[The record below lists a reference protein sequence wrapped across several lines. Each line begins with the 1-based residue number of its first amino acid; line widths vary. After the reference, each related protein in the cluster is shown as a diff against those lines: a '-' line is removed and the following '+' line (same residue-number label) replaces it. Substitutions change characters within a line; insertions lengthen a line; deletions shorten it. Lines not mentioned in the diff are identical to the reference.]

1 MTKHDQINSRTFHGE
16 VRPDDFASALVAE
29 FNRGNLRAKKVG
41 RRNQLIVQITS
52 RPSPSSGGQTAI
64 SVHLT
69 KVDDGVQ
76 VRIGQQEWLGIAAS
90 LGVTALSVLSRP
102 LSIVQ
107 RLDDIA
113 QDISSLQLT
122 TRIWETLARTAEHL
136 GASHELSDKL
146 KRLTC
151 DHCLTANPVGSPSC
165 IACGAPLGPNQP
177 VACQRCGYILYP
189 DEIICPQCGAENT
202 PV

>member
-1 MTKHDQINSRTFHGE
+1 MMARNQIDSRTFHGE
-16 VRPDDFASALVAE
+16 VHPDDFASALVAE

-41 RRNQLIVQITS
+41 RRNQRIVQITS

-69 KVDDGVQ
+69 KVEDGVQ

-102 LSIVQ
+102 LSILH
-107 RLDDIA
+107 RLDDLA
-113 QDISSLQLT
+113 QDLSSLQLT

-151 DHCLTANPVGSPSC
+151 EHCLTANQVGSPHC

-177 VACQRCGYILYP
+177 VTCQRCGYILYP
-189 DEIICPQCGAENT
+189 DEIVCPQCGAENT
-202 PV
+202 PG